1 MTTRSMA
8 RTWNANKENIPVY
21 KPTPENDPCPI
32 CFTDFQTLNKSTTN
46 CGHTFC
52 TSCLL
57 KWFIKS
63 NSCPCCRAQLVK
75 KSIIIPTNA
84 DMIEALNDA
93 LHEFLTDRGVTMEQV
108 IANPIEIHSH
118 ELQKFNRYI
127 TSIVLT
133 TYYDYLL
140 INQDVLSCPIVN
152 ASILQTSWF
161 INLVE
166 TGVINIISVA
176 TIVLEPPALAPL
188 ALTPAP
194 LAQSIII

>member
-1 MTTRSMA
+1 MPRLILRSGASIDRSPPHPSPRPSPRPSPHPSPHPSPRPPPNKSFTMTTRSMA
-8 RTWNANKENIPVY
+8 RSWNANKENISVY
-21 KPTPENDPCPI
+21 KPPPENDPCPI

-93 LHEFLTDRGVTMEQV
+93 LHEFLTDRGVTIEQV

-127 TSIVLT
+127 TSIVLF
-133 TYYDYLL
+133 YNECARLL
-140 INQDVLSCPIVN
+140 
-152 ASILQTSWF
+152 
-161 INLVE
+161 
-166 TGVINIISVA
+166 
-176 TIVLEPPALAPL
+176 
-188 ALTPAP
+188 
-194 LAQSIII
+194 